1 MAISDFGESLL
12 GQQRKRREKEQRKT
26 DRQALLGTAA
36 TVGIGLYRNNLKKK
50 QEEFLNS
57 QPVMDMRIQYRQS
70 ERIANDAFKE
80 RDRITAAGGNY
91 DQYYY
96 DQAFKELREE
106 RIASDDNDDRKD
118 YYKDG
123 RYDNLIAEKA
133 REIAKQRATAQR
145 EREAFGDKFKTQ
157 GTFED
162 VLKLHGKRPNS
173 VFEGVVN
180 MFRGKS
186 NTELDREALAAMRRS
201 SLGVLALPANASQKS
216 QAEELEEAFR
226 LTGDYVEAAKVM
238 KHPEFKRD
246 INQKVT
252 FSGNFQASTG
262 RYEYVKQ
269 VAQYDD
275 VTGEQIGVTL
285 ETADTVDL
293 NDSSSVNKAAV
304 KQALSSFDPRKSV
317 TSHLNE
323 AGQREFKQRFEA
335 EVGTK
340 IETIE
345 HYNTAMRI
353 FSEIGSDKDVDYV
366 TSPRNKFT
374 AIQQAALQ
382 SDAIKNDLA
391 IISAQLQSTNPTEVE
406 TGRKAYEA
414 LMRRIAELGDLG

>member
-1 MAISDFGESLL
+1 
-12 GQQRKRREKEQRKT
+12 
-26 DRQALLGTAA
+26 
-36 TVGIGLYRNNLKKK
+36 
-50 QEEFLNS
+50 
-57 QPVMDMRIQYRQS
+57 
-70 ERIANDAFKE
+70 
-80 RDRITAAGGNY
+80 
-91 DQYYY
+91 
-96 DQAFKELREE
+96 
-106 RIASDDNDDRKD
+106 
-118 YYKDG
+118 
-123 RYDNLIAEKA
+123 
-133 REIAKQRATAQR
+133 
-145 EREAFGDKFKTQ
+145 
-157 GTFED
+157 
-162 VLKLHGKRPNS
+162 
-173 VFEGVVN
+173 

-246 INQKVT
+246 IKQKIT